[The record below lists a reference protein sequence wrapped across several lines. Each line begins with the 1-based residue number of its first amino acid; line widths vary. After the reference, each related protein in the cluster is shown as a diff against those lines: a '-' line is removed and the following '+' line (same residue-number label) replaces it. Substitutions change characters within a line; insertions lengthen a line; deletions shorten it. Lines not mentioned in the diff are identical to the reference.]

1 VDRELLFQFGADLF
15 LVVGGRLRAFG
26 AAASLAEALAE
37 AGRSALLLLYH
48 SIWDEMRLDGDE
60 YLNY

>member
-1 VDRELLFQFGADLF
+1 MAATATPVHDRRS
-15 LVVGGRLRAFG
+15 RLRAEG
-26 AAASLAEALAE
+26 ASASLAEALAE